1 MCVEYSVLF
10 PDGIPQFRD
19 IFQMIE
25 NISGLND
32 FEYSNSLP
40 YSISNS
46 HFKGSITLRTSEREN
61 ELLIDAFHWP
71 QKYLEALTIHACI
84 NLGGEYS
91 NKIELIAWGGRKWNE
106 IPSEIR
112 VKLA

>member
-1 MCVEYSVLF
+1 MCIQYSVLF
-10 PDGIPQFRD
+10 SASIPQLSD
-19 IFQMIE
+19 IIHVIE

-40 YSISNS
+40 YSIS
-46 HFKGSITLRTSEREN
+46 HDFFEGSIDLRTSANPN

-91 NKIELIAWGGRKWNE
+91 NKIELIAWGSRKWNE